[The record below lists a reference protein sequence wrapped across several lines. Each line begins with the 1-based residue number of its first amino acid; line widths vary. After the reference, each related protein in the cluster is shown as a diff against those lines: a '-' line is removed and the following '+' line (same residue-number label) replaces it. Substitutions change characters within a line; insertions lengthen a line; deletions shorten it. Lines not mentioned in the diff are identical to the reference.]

1 MNNHVQKNNA
11 AVGTAALTKQVYL
24 CYNMVVTLIQKAR
37 YTLLHYHYSTQNAP
51 CQGENVEILHDKSP
65 SGKERPW
72 HVRKLENQYISAAYE
87 EVNAQKAGRLS
98 QCAAAL
104 LFTHKD
110 GGGLKLK
117 HANFC
122 RVRLCPICA
131 WRRSLKTQAHM
142 NKILQAAEPQK
153 LEYLLV
159 TLTLRN
165 CSAAEL
171 GKTLDVLMRGYK
183 NLVIRRRYKQAWLGW
198 YRGVEVTHNVQQD
211 TYHPHIHALVA
222 VKPSYFKKT
231 DYIKQADLAQ
241 DWREVCKIEDYTPI
255 VDIRKVKLWSGGQAR
270 TRTDIIKA
278 VNEVAKYTTKS
289 SDIIC
294 FDDWDFT
301 VNTVRVLDAA
311 FDKRRFIA
319 YGGLFKELHKQ
330 LNLDDTEDG
339 DLVHVDD
346 SSEDGGSSD
355 DELLFWW
362 HTGYCRYVR

>member
-1 MNNHVQKNNA
+1 MHP
-11 AVGTAALTKQVYL
+11 
-24 CYNMVVTLIQKAR
+24 
-37 YTLLHYHYSTQNAP
+37 HYSISP
-51 CQGENVEILHDKSP
+51 PECQGEHVEILHDVSS

-87 EVNAQKAGRLS
+87 EFNSGKAARLS
-98 QCAAAL
+98 ECASSL
-104 LFTHKD
+104 LFQRSSS
-110 GGGLKLK
+110 GLKLK
-117 HANFC
+117 SANFC
-122 RVRLCPICA
+122 RVRLCPICS

-142 NKILQAAEPQK
+142 NRILAAAEPEH

-165 CSAAEL
+165 CSGESLSATVD
-171 GKTLDVLMRGYK
+171 TLINGYK
-183 NLVIRRRYKQAWLGW
+183 NLVKRKRYRSAWVGW
-198 YRGVEVTHNVQQD
+198 YRGVEVTHNIEND

-222 VKPSYFKKT
+222 VKRSYFRGKS
-231 DYIKQADLAQ
+231 YIKQSDLAQ
-241 DWREVCKIEDYTPI
+241 DWRECCKIDDYTPI
-255 VDIRKVKLWSGGQAR
+255 VDIRRVNRWKGGEAA
-270 TRTDIIKA
+270 TRSDLIKA

-289 SDIIC
+289 SDIIN

-301 VNTVRVLDAA
+301 VDTLRLLDAA

-339 DLVHVDD
+339 DLIHVDGEQD
-346 SSEDGGSSD
+346 CAQSGEL

>member
-1 MNNHVQKNNA
+1 M
-11 AVGTAALTKQVYL
+11 
-24 CYNMVVTLIQKAR
+24 
-37 YTLLHYHYSTQNAP
+37 HYHYITELAP
-51 CQGENVEILHDKSP
+51 CQVAQPEILHDISP

-87 EVNAQKAGRLS
+87 EVNAAKAARLGE
-98 QCAAAL
+98 CASAL
-104 LFTHKD
+104 LFQRSEC
-110 GGGLKLK
+110 GALKLRS
-117 HANFC
+117 ANFC

-165 CSAAEL
+165 CSGEAL
-171 GKTLDVLMRGYK
+171 SGTLDTLIGGFK
-183 NLVIRRRYKQAWLGW
+183 NLVKRKRYKSAWIGW
-198 YRGVEVTHNVQQD
+198 YRGVEVTHNIEAD

-222 VKPSYFKKT
+222 VKPSYFRGKS
-231 DYIKQADLAQ
+231 YIAQKDLAQ
-241 DWREVCKIEDYTPI
+241 DWRECCKIEDYTPV
-255 VDIRKVKLWSGGQAR
+255 VDIRKVKRWSGGQAQS
-270 TRTDIIKA
+270 RTDIIKA

-289 SDIIC
+289 SDIIN

-301 VNTVRVLDAA
+301 ISTLRLLDAS

-339 DLVHVDD
+339 DLVHID
-346 SSEDGGSSD
+346 EENADGAQSA
-355 DELLFWW
+355 DELLFFW
-362 HTGYCRYVR
+362 HTGYCRYIR

>member
-1 MNNHVQKNNA
+1 
-11 AVGTAALTKQVYL
+11 
-24 CYNMVVTLIQKAR
+24 MVVRLYSERRDTP
-37 YTLLHYHYSTQNAP
+37 LHFHYNTEPSP
-51 CQGENVEILHDKSP
+51 CQGENVEILHDRSA
-65 SGKERPW
+65 SGRERPW

-87 EVNAQKAGRLS
+87 EVDRKKAGRLTA
-98 QCAAAL
+98 CADAL
-104 LFTHKD
+104 LFSRKD
-110 GGGLKLK
+110 GGGLKLI

-142 NKILQAAEPQK
+142 NKILAAAEPQR

-165 CSAAEL
+165 CSPDML
-171 GKTLDVLMRGYK
+171 GSTLDTLIGGYK
-183 NLVIRRRYKQAWLGW
+183 NLVKRRRYSQGWIGW

-222 VKPSYFKKT
+222 VKPSYFRGQK
-231 DYIKQADLAQ
+231 YIAQKDLAQ
-241 DWREVCKIEDYTPI
+241 DWREVCKITDYTPV
-255 VDIRKVKLWSGGQAR
+255 VDIRKVKRWSGGQAR

-294 FDDWDFT
+294 VDDWDLT
-301 VNTVRVLDAA
+301 VNTISVLDRA

-319 YGGLFKELHKQ
+319 YGGLFKELQKQ

-346 SSEDGGSSD
+346 QSEDGSSKPYD
-355 DELLFWW
+355 DMLFFW
-362 HTGYCRYVR
+362 HTGYTRYVR

>member
-1 MNNHVQKNNA
+1 MQHH
-11 AVGTAALTKQVYL
+11 
-24 CYNMVVTLIQKAR
+24 YNTP
-37 YTLLHYHYSTQNAP
+37 SAP
-51 CQGENVEILHDKSP
+51 CQGENVEILHDISA

-87 EVNAQKAGRLS
+87 EVNAAKAGRLS
-98 QCAAAL
+98 ECASAL
-104 LFTHKD
+104 VFTRKD
-110 GGGLKLK
+110 GSLKLY

-142 NKILQAAEPQK
+142 NKILQAAEPQG
-153 LEYLLV
+153 LEYIMV

-165 CSAAEL
+165 CPADKL
-171 GKTLDVLMRGYK
+171 GGTLDTLIKGYK
-183 NLVIRRRYKQAWLGW
+183 NLVGRKRYKQAWLGW
-198 YRGVEVTHNVQQD
+198 YRGVEVTHNLQQD

-222 VKPSYFKKT
+222 VKKSYFRGQS
-231 DYIKQADLAQ
+231 YISQEQLAQ
-241 DWREVCKIEDYTPI
+241 DWASVCGLDYSPV
-255 VDIRKVKLWSGGQAR
+255 VDIRKVKRLNGGKALSR
-270 TRTDIIKA
+270 ADIIKA

-301 VNTVRVLDAA
+301 VDTVRVLDRA

-319 YGGLFKELHKQ
+319 FGGLFKELHKA

-339 DLVHVDD
+339 DLVHVDK
-346 SSEDGGSSD
+346 DGDCGRPD
-355 DELLFWW
+355 DELIFWW
-362 HTGYCRYVR
+362 HTGYSRYVR

>member
-1 MNNHVQKNNA
+1 MD
-11 AVGTAALTKQVYL
+11 
-24 CYNMVVTLIQKAR
+24 
-37 YTLLHYHYSTQNAP
+37 
-51 CQGENVEILHDKSP
+51 NVEILHDKSP

-72 HVRKLENQYISAAYE
+72 HVRKLENQYISVAYE

-98 QCAAAL
+98 QCADSL
-104 LFTHKD
+104 MFTHKD

-117 HANFC
+117 QANFC

-183 NLVIRRRYKQAWLGW
+183 NLVIRRRYKQSWLGW
-198 YRGVEVTHNVQQD
+198 YRGVEVTHNVEQD
-211 TYHPHIHALVA
+211 TYHPHIHSLVA
-222 VKPSYFKKT
+222 VKPSYFRGQS
-231 DYIKQADLAQ
+231 YIAQKDLAQ
-241 DWREVCKIEDYTPI
+241 DWREVCKITDYTPI
-255 VDIRKVKLWSGGQAR
+255 VDIRKVKRWSGGQVR

-301 VNTVRVLDAA
+301 VNTVRVLDSA

-339 DLVHVDD
+339 DLVHVDE
-346 SSEDGGSSD
+346 SSEDGCASD

>member
-1 MNNHVQKNNA
+1 MH
-11 AVGTAALTKQVYL
+11 T
-24 CYNMVVTLIQKAR
+24 
-37 YTLLHYHYSTQNAP
+37 HYITEQLP
-51 CQGENVEILHDKSP
+51 CQGENVEILHDRSA
-65 SGKERPW
+65 SGRERPW

-87 EVNAQKAGRLS
+87 EIDRKKAGRLMA
-98 QCAAAL
+98 CADAL

-142 NKILQAAEPQK
+142 NKILAAAEPQR

-165 CSAAEL
+165 CTPDKL
-171 GKTLDVLMRGYK
+171 GSTLDTLIGGFK
-183 NLVIRRRYKQAWLGW
+183 NLVKRRRYSQGWIGW
-198 YRGVEVTHNVQQD
+198 YRGVEVTHNVLQD

-222 VKPSYFKKT
+222 VKPSYFRGQK
-231 DYIKQADLAQ
+231 YISQKDLAQ
-241 DWREVCKIEDYTPI
+241 DWREVCKITDYTPV
-255 VDIRKVKLWSGGQAR
+255 VDIRKVKRWSGGQAR

-289 SDIIC
+289 SDIID
-294 FDDWDFT
+294 FDDWDMT
-301 VNTVRVLDAA
+301 VDTVRILDQA

-346 SSEDGGSSD
+346 QDGDGSSKPD
-355 DELLFWW
+355 DELLYFW
-362 HTGYCRYVR
+362 HTGYSRYVR